1 MVHTLIE
8 AFRYRGCPI
17 CQILDQDEY
26 DFMCQ
31 WQHRT
36 FMEEKTREDLVSAKG
51 YCNFHFYEMAR
62 LTSPLVNAVV
72 VKDLIDKEVE
82 EIEKG
87 AIPSPGKI
95 DCPVC
100 RYVGQKEEVYL
111 REFTTLLQDDAI
123 QKKYEGTDGLC
134 RVHMKKILYPLEGNE
149 LGQFVLRTQLSQLK
163 NLKEELQNFIS
174 KGGRGSREMGREK
187 NSWWIAVKKMVG
199 KKGLGELD
207 SF

>member
-72 VKDLIDKEVE
+72 VKELETH
-82 EIEKG
+82 IEKG
-87 AIPSPGKI
+87 L
-95 DCPVC
+95 
-100 RYVGQKEEVYL
+100 GQG
-111 REFTTLLQDDAI
+111 DAGARLE
-123 QKKYEGTDGLC
+123 KYG
-134 RVHMKKILYPLEGNE
+134 PNE
-149 LGQFVLRTQLSQLK
+149 LKERPRPGFLRMLLDQFK
-163 NLKEELQNFIS
+163 
-174 KGGRGSREMGREK
+174 
-187 NSWWIAVKKMVG
+187 
-199 KKGLGELD
+199 
-207 SF
+207 